1 MGRPGDK
8 TVALLWDES
17 FLWGVMAYRALAAA
31 GLPFRL
37 LSAADLK
44 AGMPGDCAALFVPG
58 GWASNKMKAIGSDG
72 AARIRDFVAEGGAY
86 VGFCGGAGLATD
98 VGLALVDARRRPTK
112 ERVPSFSGPIRLVT
126 NGDQLW
132 EGISDPVFD
141 AWWPSQLDAGRDVSV
156 LATYGEALPG
166 AFSSDLN
173 VGDTIAAGGWK
184 ELEARYAINLDPE
197 RLRDE
202 PAVIRGRFGEG
213 TVLLSLVH
221 FDSPDDANGATV
233 LANIWKEI
241 LPACAPATVRKRTAP
256 PDKTASLAAARP
268 ALAALAEEMKQ
279 SVDGL
284 IDLGVRNF
292 LWFPRNRFI
301 LQWRRGVRGLEYC
314 TLKVL
319 MDEIAGIVVA
329 APGYPA
335 PTHDGKDLRHIAA
348 LAAENLAAAAE
359 SLFPFIDEARTL
371 LILERQAMIT
381 ERLTFDES
389 GDPTIRAIRAKLF
402 SGAKSHGGMFKKVI
416 DSLDS
421 VLYGLIAKK

>member
-1 MGRPGDK
+1 
-8 TVALLWDES
+8 
-17 FLWGVMAYRALAAA
+17 
-31 GLPFRL
+31 
-37 LSAADLK
+37 
-44 AGMPGDCAALFVPG
+44 
-58 GWASNKMKAIGSDG
+58 
-72 AARIRDFVAEGGAY
+72 
-86 VGFCGGAGLATD
+86 
-98 VGLALVDARRRPTK
+98 
-112 ERVPSFSGPIRLVT
+112 
-126 NGDQLW
+126 
-132 EGISDPVFD
+132 
-141 AWWPSQLDAGRDVSV
+141 
-156 LATYGEALPG
+156 
-166 AFSSDLN
+166 
-173 VGDTIAAGGWK
+173 
-184 ELEARYAINLDPE
+184 
-197 RLRDE
+197 
-202 PAVIRGRFGEG
+202 
-213 TVLLSLVH
+213 
-221 FDSPDDANGATV
+221 
-233 LANIWKEI
+233 
-241 LPACAPATVRKRTAP
+241 
-256 PDKTASLAAARP
+256 
-268 ALAALAEEMKQ
+268 MKQ